1 MGKLDV
7 AILRYLTGE
16 DFRVLT
22 AVSNSQ
28 GVLNYLD
35 FSNLKLIYLFNI
47 VCYVGGNGYEKSRVS
62 ARFPGRIDS
71 KFTPRR
77 CPQIDERTL

>member
-22 AVSNSQ
+22 AVNTLRFEF
-28 GVLNYLD
+28 V
-35 FSNLKLIYLFNI
+35 
-47 VCYVGGNGYEKSRVS
+47 VVKSFHV
-62 ARFPGRIDS
+62 
-71 KFTPRR
+71 T
-77 CPQIDERTL
+77 